1 MKSLIFKKSL
11 TFFLSLALFFGANMI
26 AADTEDIYYGKINRG
41 SVRGKRVSVSGFVN
55 ATGCEKLPCKI
66 MGYRWFAD
74 AKVLFILNFPDRFAP
89 FVSRKRVL
97 DPIRVNC
104 VMKSD
109 FEYVDC
115 VF

>member
-1 MKSLIFKKSL
+1 MKSFIIALIL
-11 TFFLSLALFFGANMI
+11 TALAFDTAFS
-26 AADTEDIYYGKINRG
+26 ADTLDIYYGKINRAD
-41 SVRGKRVSVSGFVN
+41 VRGKRVSVSGFVN
-55 ATGCEKLPCKI
+55 ATGCEQTPCKL
-66 MGYRWFAD
+66 MAYRWFED

-89 FVSRKRVL
+89 FVRKKRVL

-109 FEYVDC
+109 FEYTDC